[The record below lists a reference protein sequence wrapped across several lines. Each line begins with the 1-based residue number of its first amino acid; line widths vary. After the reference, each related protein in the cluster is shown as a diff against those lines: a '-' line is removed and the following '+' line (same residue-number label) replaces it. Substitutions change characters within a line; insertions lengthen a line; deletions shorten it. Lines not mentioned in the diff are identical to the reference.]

1 MSRLLALDQA
11 SKVTGWAIFEDGK
24 LKSYGKIS
32 LDDPNTDIR
41 LVQLRQGIQTLVTD
55 YNIDEVI
62 FEDIQQQNNVAN
74 DVQTFKEQNNVA
86 NNVQTFKVLA
96 EVYGVVSELL
106 QEIQIPHSTVLA
118 ASWKSTLGIK
128 GRTRAEQKKNA
139 QLYVEQNYGIHV
151 IQDIADAVCIGTH
164 HIKKNKCAW

>member
-11 SKVTGWAIFEDGK
+11 SKVTGWAIFEDGE

-41 LVQLRQGIQTLVTD
+41 LVQLRWGIQTLVAD

-62 FEDIQQQNNVAN
+62 FEDIQQ
-74 DVQTFKEQNNVA
+74 QNNVA

>member
-11 SKVTGWAIFEDGK
+11 SKVTGWAIFEDGE

-32 LDDPNTDIR
+32 LDDPNTDTR
-41 LVQLRQGIQTLVTD
+41 LVQLRQDIQTLVAD

-62 FEDIQQQNNVAN
+62 FEDIQQ
-74 DVQTFKEQNNVA
+74 QNNVA

-106 QEIQIPHSTVLA
+106 QELQIPHSTVLA

-128 GRTRAEQKKNA
+128 GRTRVEQKKNA

>member
-11 SKVTGWAIFEDGK
+11 SKVTGWAIFEDGE

-32 LDDPNTDIR
+32 LDDPNTDTR
-41 LVQLRQGIQTLVTD
+41 LVQLRQNIQTLVAD

-62 FEDIQQQNNVAN
+62 FEDIQQ
-74 DVQTFKEQNNVA
+74 QNNVA

-106 QEIQIPHSTVLA
+106 QEIHIPHSTVLA

>member
-11 SKVTGWAIFEDGK
+11 SKCTGWAIFEDSK
-24 LKSYGKIS
+24 LEKYGKIS
-32 LDDPNTDIR
+32 LDDPNIDTR
-41 LVQLRQGIQTLVTD
+41 LVQLRQNIWALIESE
-55 YNIDEVI
+55 NIDEVI
-62 FEDIQQQNNVAN
+62 FEDIQQ
-74 DVQTFKEQNNVA
+74 QNNVA

-118 ASWKSTLGIK
+118 SSWKSTLGIK

-139 QLYVEQNYGIHV
+139 QLYVEQNYNIHV

-164 HIKKNKCAW
+164 HLKKNECAW

>member
-1 MSRLLALDQA
+1 MALNGGLRMSNRLLALDQA
-11 SKVTGWAIFEDGK
+11 SKCTGWAIFEDCE

-41 LVQLRQGIQTLVTD
+41 LVQLRQGIQTLVAD

-62 FEDIQQQNNVAN
+62 FEDIQQQNNV
-74 DVQTFKEQNNVA
+74 T

>member
-11 SKVTGWAIFEDGK
+11 SKVTGWAIFEDGE

-41 LVQLRQGIQTLVTD
+41 LVQLRQSIQTLVAD

-62 FEDIQQQNNVAN
+62 FEDIQQ
-74 DVQTFKEQNNVA
+74 QNNVA

-106 QEIQIPHSTVLA
+106 QELQIPHSTVLA

-164 HIKKNKCAW
+164 HTKKNKCAW

>member
-11 SKVTGWAIFEDGK
+11 SKVTGWAIFEDGE

-41 LVQLRQGIQTLVTD
+41 LVQLRQGIQTLVAD

-62 FEDIQQQNNVAN
+62 FEDIQQQNNV
-74 DVQTFKEQNNVA
+74 T

-151 IQDIADAVCIGTH
+151 IQDIADAVCIGTQ

>member
-1 MSRLLALDQA
+1 MSHLLALDQA
-11 SKVTGWAIFEDGK
+11 SKVTGWAIFEDGE

-32 LDDPNTDIR
+32 LDDPNTDTR
-41 LVQLRQGIQTLVTD
+41 LVQLRQSIQTLVAD

-62 FEDIQQQNNVAN
+62 FEDIQQ
-74 DVQTFKEQNNVA
+74 QNNVA

-106 QEIQIPHSTVLA
+106 QELQIPHSTVLA

-151 IQDIADAVCIGTH
+151 IQDITDAICIGTH

>member
-1 MSRLLALDQA
+1 MSHLLALDQA
-11 SKVTGWAIFEDGK
+11 SKITGWAIFEDGE

-41 LVQLRQGIQTLVTD
+41 LVQLRQGIQTLIAD
-55 YNIDEVI
+55 YNINEVI
-62 FEDIQQQNNVAN
+62 FEDIQQ
-74 DVQTFKEQNNVA
+74 QNNVA

-106 QEIQIPHSTVLA
+106 QELQIPHSTVLA
-118 ASWKSTLGIK
+118 ASWKSTLDIK

-139 QLYVEQNYGIHV
+139 QLYVEQNYGVHV
-151 IQDIADAVCIGTH
+151 IQDIADAICIGTH

>member
-11 SKVTGWAIFEDGK
+11 SKVTGWAIFEDGE

-41 LVQLRQGIQTLVTD
+41 LVQLRQGIQTLVAN

-62 FEDIQQQNNVAN
+62 FEDIQQ
-74 DVQTFKEQNNVA
+74 QNNVA

-118 ASWKSTLGIK
+118 ASWKSTLGIR

>member
-11 SKVTGWAIFEDGK
+11 SKVTGWAIFEDGE

-41 LVQLRQGIQTLVTD
+41 LVQLRQGIQTLVAD

-62 FEDIQQQNNVAN
+62 FEDIQQQN
-74 DVQTFKEQNNVA
+74 TVA

>member
-11 SKVTGWAIFEDGK
+11 SKVTGWAIFEDGE

-41 LVQLRQGIQTLVTD
+41 LVQLRQGIQTLVAD

-62 FEDIQQQNNVAN
+62 FEDIQQ
-74 DVQTFKEQNNVA
+74 QNNVA

-106 QEIQIPHSTVLA
+106 QELQIPHSTVLA

>member
-11 SKVTGWAIFEDGK
+11 SKVTGWAIFEDGE

-41 LVQLRQGIQTLVTD
+41 LVQLRQSIQTLVAD

-74 DVQTFKEQNNVA
+74 
-86 NNVQTFKVLA
+86 NVQTYKVLA

-106 QEIQIPHSTVLA
+106 QELQIPHSTVLA

>member
-11 SKVTGWAIFEDGK
+11 SKVTGWAIFEDGE

-32 LDDPNTDIR
+32 LDDPNTDTR

-62 FEDIQQQNNVAN
+62 FEDIQQ
-74 DVQTFKEQNNVA
+74 QNNVA

>member
-11 SKVTGWAIFEDGK
+11 SKVTGWAIFEDGE

-41 LVQLRQGIQTLVTD
+41 LVQLRQGIQTLVAD
-55 YNIDEVI
+55 YNINEVI
-62 FEDIQQQNNVAN
+62 FEDIQQ
-74 DVQTFKEQNNVA
+74 QNNVA

>member
-11 SKVTGWAIFEDGK
+11 SKVTGWAIFEDGE

-32 LDDPNTDIR
+32 LDDPNTDTR

-74 DVQTFKEQNNVA
+74 
-86 NNVQTFKVLA
+86 NVQTFKVLA

-106 QEIQIPHSTVLA
+106 QEVQIPHSTVLA

>member
-1 MSRLLALDQA
+1 MGRLLALDQA
-11 SKVTGWAIFEDGK
+11 SKVTGWAIFEDGE

-32 LDDPNTDIR
+32 LDDPNIDTR
-41 LVQLRQGIQTLVTD
+41 LVQLRQDIQTLVAD

-62 FEDIQQQNNVAN
+62 FEDIQQ
-74 DVQTFKEQNNVA
+74 QNNVA

-106 QEIQIPHSTVLA
+106 QELQIPHSTVLA

>member
-11 SKVTGWAIFEDGK
+11 SKVTGWAIFEDGE

-41 LVQLRQGIQTLVTD
+41 LVQLRQGIQTLVAD

-62 FEDIQQQNNVAN
+62 FEDIQQ
-74 DVQTFKEQNNVA
+74 QNNVA

-164 HIKKNKCAW
+164 HIKKNKCVW

>member
-11 SKVTGWAIFEDGK
+11 SKVTGWAIFEDGE

-32 LDDPNTDIR
+32 LDDPNTDTR
-41 LVQLRQGIQTLVTD
+41 LVQLRQDIQTLVAD

-62 FEDIQQQNNVAN
+62 FEDIQQ
-74 DVQTFKEQNNVA
+74 QNNVA

-106 QEIQIPHSTVLA
+106 QELQIPHSTVLA

-164 HIKKNKCAW
+164 HIKKDKCAW

>member
-41 LVQLRQGIQTLVTD
+41 LVQLRQGIQTLVAD

-62 FEDIQQQNNVAN
+62 FEDIQQ
-74 DVQTFKEQNNVA
+74 QNNVA

>member
-11 SKVTGWAIFEDGK
+11 SKVTGWAIFEDGE

-41 LVQLRQGIQTLVTD
+41 LVQLRQGIQTLVAD

-62 FEDIQQQNNVAN
+62 FEDIQQ
-74 DVQTFKEQNNVA
+74 QNNVA

-106 QEIQIPHSTVLA
+106 QEIQSPHSTVLA

>member
-11 SKVTGWAIFEDGK
+11 SKVTGWAIFEDGE

-32 LDDPNTDIR
+32 LDNPNTDIR
-41 LVQLRQGIQTLVTD
+41 LVQLRQGIQTLVAD

-62 FEDIQQQNNVAN
+62 FEDIQQ
-74 DVQTFKEQNNVA
+74 QNNVA

-106 QEIQIPHSTVLA
+106 QELQIPHSTVLA

>member
-11 SKVTGWAIFEDGK
+11 SKCTGWAIFEDGK
-24 LKSYGKIS
+24 LKKYGKIS
-32 LDDPNTDIR
+32 LDDPNIDTR
-41 LVQLRQGIQTLVTD
+41 LVQLRQ
-55 YNIDEVI
+55 NIWALIESENINEVV
-62 FEDIQQQNNVAN
+62 FEDIQQ
-74 DVQTFKEQNNVA
+74 QNNVA

-106 QEIQIPHSTVLA
+106 QELQIPHSTVLA

-128 GRTRAEQKKNA
+128 GRTRVEQKKNA

-164 HIKKNKCAW
+164 HIKKDKCAW

>member
-11 SKVTGWAIFEDGK
+11 SKVTGWAIFEDGE

-41 LVQLRQGIQTLVTD
+41 LVQLRQDIQTLVAD

-62 FEDIQQQNNVAN
+62 FEDIQQ
-74 DVQTFKEQNNVA
+74 QNNVA

-151 IQDIADAVCIGTH
+151 IQDIADAICIGTH

>member
-1 MSRLLALDQA
+1 MALNGGLRMSNRLLALDQA
-11 SKVTGWAIFEDGK
+11 SKCTGWAIFEDGE

-41 LVQLRQGIQTLVTD
+41 LVQLRQSIQTLVAD

-62 FEDIQQQNNVAN
+62 FEDIQQ
-74 DVQTFKEQNNVA
+74 QNNVA

-106 QEIQIPHSTVLA
+106 QELQIPHSTVLA

-139 QLYVEQNYGIHV
+139 QIYVEQNYGIHV

>member
-11 SKVTGWAIFEDGK
+11 SKVTGWAIFEDGE

-41 LVQLRQGIQTLVTD
+41 LVQLRQGIQTLVAD

-62 FEDIQQQNNVAN
+62 FEDIQQ
-74 DVQTFKEQNNVA
+74 QNNVA

-128 GRTRAEQKKNA
+128 GRTRVEQKKNA

>member
-11 SKVTGWAIFEDGK
+11 SKVTGWAIFEDGE

-41 LVQLRQGIQTLVTD
+41 LVQLRQSIQTLVAD

-62 FEDIQQQNNVAN
+62 FEDIQQ
-74 DVQTFKEQNNVA
+74 QNNVA

-106 QEIQIPHSTVLA
+106 QELQIPHSTVLA

-164 HIKKNKCAW
+164 HIEKNKCAWEGCGLNKIILLS

>member
-1 MSRLLALDQA
+1 MNRLLALDQA
-11 SKVTGWAIFEDGK
+11 SKVTGWAIFEDGE

-32 LDDPNTDIR
+32 LDDPNTDTR
-41 LVQLRQGIQTLVTD
+41 LVQLRQDIQTLVAD

-62 FEDIQQQNNVAN
+62 FEDIQQ
-74 DVQTFKEQNNVA
+74 QNNVA

>member
-11 SKVTGWAIFEDGK
+11 SKITGWAIFEDSK
-24 LKSYGKIS
+24 LEKYGKIS
-32 LDDPNTDIR
+32 LDDPNIDTR
-41 LVQLRQGIQTLVTD
+41 LVQLRQNIWALIESE
-55 YNIDEVI
+55 NIDEVI
-62 FEDIQQQNNVAN
+62 FEDIQQ
-74 DVQTFKEQNNVA
+74 QNNVA

-118 ASWKSTLGIK
+118 SSWKSTLGIK

-139 QLYVEQNYGIHV
+139 QLYVEQNYNIHV

-164 HIKKNKCAW
+164 HLKKNECAW

>member
-1 MSRLLALDQA
+1 MSRLLAIDQA
-11 SKVTGWAIFEDGK
+11 SKVTGWAIFEDGE

-32 LDDPNTDIR
+32 LDDPNTDTR
-41 LVQLRQGIQTLVTD
+41 LVQLRQDIQTLVAD

-62 FEDIQQQNNVAN
+62 FEDIQQ
-74 DVQTFKEQNNVA
+74 QNNVA

-106 QEIQIPHSTVLA
+106 QELQIPHSTVLA

>member
-11 SKVTGWAIFEDGK
+11 SKVTGWAIFEDGE

-32 LDDPNTDIR
+32 LDDPNIDTR
-41 LVQLRQGIQTLVTD
+41 LVQLRQDIQTLVAD

-62 FEDIQQQNNVAN
+62 FEDIQQ
-74 DVQTFKEQNNVA
+74 QNNVA

>member
-62 FEDIQQQNNVAN
+62 FEDIQQ
-74 DVQTFKEQNNVA
+74 QNNVA

>member
-11 SKVTGWAIFEDGK
+11 SKVTGWAIFEDGE

-41 LVQLRQGIQTLVTD
+41 LVQLRQDIQTLVAD

-62 FEDIQQQNNVAN
+62 FEDIQQ
-74 DVQTFKEQNNVA
+74 QNNVA